1 MVPVNPG
8 CPLDIQVEM
17 PGQWLS
23 YVRYVS
29 FEEVG
34 VDLGVIVS
42 RMVFK
47 AAQVEENER
56 ERRSPETN

>member
-1 MVPVNPG
+1 
-8 CPLDIQVEM
+8 M